1 MKKVHVRFSCI
12 FSHRSWKT
20 EVFVVSFILS
30 IWAYSF
36 YRFLNII
43 YQTVAKG
50 KTDTTVSVSA
60 AFNSFDSF
68 YNELTTASSPLG
80 TYYSS
85 LTGIKLLSQYMRE
98 EDMAIMLLMLQS
110 FSLTCWRKK
119 FLQIFQ
125 SVARHPQL
133 LCWHV
138 ATIPSS
144 LRWLTPDPTDP
155 SDPTHLHFSHHR
167 DQSLCA
173 KVGLSPHPDPGKTK
187 L

>member
-1 MKKVHVRFSCI
+1 MRFSCI

-68 YNELTTASSPLG
+68 YNELTTASSTAGNVLFK
-80 TYYSS
+80 SHRD
-85 LTGIKLLSQYMRE
+85 KASQPIHAGRLRE

-144 LRWLTPDPTDP
+144 LRWLTPDPSDP
-155 SDPTHLHFSHHR
+155 SDPTHLHFSHYR

>member
-1 MKKVHVRFSCI
+1 MRFSCI

-43 YQTVAKG
+43 YQTIAKG
-50 KTDTTVSVSA
+50 KTDKTVSVSA

-68 YNELTTASSPLG
+68 YNELTTASSTAGNVLFK
-80 TYYSS
+80 SHRD
-85 LTGIKLLSQYMRE
+85 KASQPIHAGRLRE

-119 FLQIFQ
+119 IPADF
-125 SVARHPQL
+125 SKCGATSSTSL
-133 LCWHV
+133 LTRCNDPIISQVTYTWSKWSKWSKWSNPFALFPLSRSKPLCKSRIV
-138 ATIPSS
+138 
-144 LRWLTPDPTDP
+144 TPPWP
-155 SDPTHLHFSHHR
+155 W
-167 DQSLCA
+167 
-173 KVGLSPHPDPGKTK
+173 
-187 L
+187 

>member
-1 MKKVHVRFSCI
+1 MRFSCI

-68 YNELTTASSPLG
+68 YNELTTASYVLA
-80 TYYSS
+80 SS
-85 LTGIKLLSQYMRE
+85 TAGNVLFKSHRDKASQPIHAGRLRE

-110 FSLTCWRKK
+110 FSLTC
-119 FLQIFQ
+119 
-125 SVARHPQL
+125 
-133 LCWHV
+133 
-138 ATIPSS
+138 
-144 LRWLTPDPTDP
+144 
-155 SDPTHLHFSHHR
+155 
-167 DQSLCA
+167 
-173 KVGLSPHPDPGKTK
+173 
-187 L
+187 